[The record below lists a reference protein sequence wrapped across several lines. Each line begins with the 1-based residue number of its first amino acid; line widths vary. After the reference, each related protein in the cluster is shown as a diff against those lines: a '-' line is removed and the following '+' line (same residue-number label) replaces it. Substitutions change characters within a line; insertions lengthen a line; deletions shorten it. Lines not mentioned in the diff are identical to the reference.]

1 MAESAMVQRKCLAAV
16 ILIELLEEKN
26 EKLDFETTFS
36 LPSRSSLL
44 KISNQLKLS
53 CKQNAVSVDTSEM
66 R

>member
-1 MAESAMVQRKCLAAV
+1 MVQRKCLAAV

-44 KISNQLKLS
+44 KISNQLKLT